1 MRTNQSATSK
11 MHLIMDTS
19 IWTRSLLWFLST
31 ALALSTHI
39 PAHSSLAPA
48 LEARTAPNP
57 PLPVQLVHDF
67 PDGTWIENLA
77 VRANG
82 QIIATEDTKPRIYLV
97 DPSSLEPAILLHDFN
112 NTASILGIVETSP
125 DIFHLCSG
133 NFSSAALKGYG
144 EAYIFR
150 FDMRNFSATVPGSA
164 KISMVAKLTQA
175 GALNGLTYLESSG
188 LLLVS
193 DSLNDLI
200 WSIDINTGENA
211 APINNTFTR
220 STGIAINGLKVFDN
234 HLYFT
239 NTGKQTLVRIPIN
252 GKGEAIGNFTVLSQ
266 GIFAPDDFAIDIH
279 GNCYVT
285 SHTQGK
291 NGVWLVLAD
300 GGPAEFIAEMAG
312 PTAAAFGRTQRD
324 RSILYVSA
332 SGGDDDYGPG
342 KNVTVSGKILGADV
356 GRLWRLS

>member
-11 MHLIMDTS
+11 MHLIMEAS
-19 IWTRSLLWFLST
+19 IWARSLLLFLST
-31 ALALSTHI
+31 APALSTHI

-48 LEARTAPNP
+48 SEARIASNL
-57 PLPVQLVHDF
+57 PLPLQLVHDF

-82 QIIATEDTKPRIYLV
+82 QIIATEDTKSSIYLV

-125 DIFHLCSG
+125 DIFRLCSG
-133 NFSSAALKGYG
+133 NFSSAAPKGYG
-144 EAYIFR
+144 EAYIFHL
-150 FDMRNFSATVPGSA
+150 DMRNFSATVPGSA

-193 DSLNDLI
+193 DCINDLI
-200 WSIDINTGENA
+200 WSIDINTGEIA

-266 GIFAPDDFAIDIH
+266 EIFAPDDLAI
-279 GNCYVT
+279 T

-312 PTAAAFGRTQRD
+312 PTAAVFGRTQRD

-332 SGGDDDYGPG
+332 SGGDDDFGPA